1 MKKLIFTIAISLI
14 VGFAAASWLDTSFV
28 SSDVRPFEPAE
39 PNNASVGG
47 TAPVEERLRAL
58 EQAVIE
64 ERQARQLLQEE
75 ILFLTQ
81 EIERLDEGDTEAE
94 DRQLSAKAET
104 REAFRSQRFG
114 LNSTQGQIDRLVE
127 AGFPVGQAEWIVQ
140 REAEL
145 QMEMLQARYEAMRG
159 VEESRFFGLGAS
171 PENGLR
177 VELGDAD
184 YERYLLANGRS
195 TSVGIDRVV
204 PNSPAQ
210 DAGLQPGDQIVRY
223 DGERVFSM
231 MDMAAH
237 IMQNRSE
244 GNVIVDIVRDGA
256 PMQLVLPRGPLG
268 VSGN

>member
-14 VGFAAASWLDTSFV
+14 VGFAAASWLDTNVV
-28 SSDVRPFEPAE
+28 SSDVQPIKPAE
-39 PNNASVGG
+39 PNNASFDG

-64 ERQARQLLQEE
+64 ERQARQLLEEE

-81 EIERLDEGDTEAE
+81 AIERLDEGDTAAE
-94 DRQLSAKAET
+94 DRQLSA
-104 REAFRSQRFG
+104 REEMREVFRSGRFG
-114 LNSTQGQIDRLVE
+114 LNSTQGQTDRLVE
-127 AGFPVGQAEWIVQ
+127 AGFPVSQAEWIVQ

-159 VEESRFFGLGAS
+159 QESPRFFGSA
-171 PENGLR
+171 PDNELR
-177 VELGDAD
+177 AELGEAD
-184 YERYLLANGRS
+184 YERYLAANGRS
-195 TSVGIDRVV
+195 TSVGIGRVI

-210 DAGLQPGDQIVRY
+210 VAGLQPGDQIVRY

-231 MDMAAH
+231 MDVASR
-237 IMQNRSE
+237 IMQGQTE

-268 VSGN
+268 VSGI

>member
-39 PNNASVGG
+39 PNNASFGG

-159 VEESRFFGLGAS
+159 EEGPRFYVL
-171 PENGLR
+171 PPDNELR
-177 VELGDAD
+177 AELGEAD
-184 YERYLLANGRS
+184 YERYLAANGRS
-195 TSVGIDRVV
+195 TSVSIGRVI

-231 MDMAAH
+231 MDLAAH